1 MLKIIRYDL
10 LHFYR
15 DNIIAN
21 SGTVG
26 DWIDET
32 LIPEHLGVKFS
43 ERLAKGISLKK
54 QGMGLLNSASP
65 GRLETGQAA
74 LNTIFNGYDD
84 TVTVPA
90 IHAI

>member
-43 ERLAKGISLKK
+43 ERLAKWIALKK
-54 QGMGLLNSASP
+54 QGIGLLNSASE
-65 GRLETGQAA
+65 GR
-74 LNTIFNGYDD
+74 
-84 TVTVPA
+84 
-90 IHAI
+90 

>member
-21 SGTVG
+21 SGTIG

-43 ERLAKGISLKK
+43 ERLKNFLALKK
-54 QGMGLLNSASP
+54 QGVALINSA
-65 GRLETGQAA
+65 
-74 LNTIFNGYDD
+74 
-84 TVTVPA
+84 
-90 IHAI
+90 